1 MIEYSDYI
9 DIIDYKLSN
18 IDDENYNK
26 QLKEYKDYISS
37 IKDKAVNIY
46 LYSIYNKSLVKLD

>member
-1 MIEYSDYI
+1 MIFTPRDFSDTKI
-9 DIIDYKLSN
+9 KAN
-18 IDDENYNK
+18 EK
-26 QLKEYKDYISS
+26 QVKEYKDYISS